1 LILVTGRGCYSPAPL
16 FLGAVRLHRPAC
28 SNCWQETEKAWTAT
42 LRPSL
47 GPLLSSLWSYR
58 VPLLKDFEKARASS
72 LPSQSATPWILTVD
86 ILRLLMVESGFIVTV
101 LHEASAQL
109 TFVKLDNLTRPL
121 PTP

>member
-1 LILVTGRGCYSPAPL
+1 VVLPCCA
-16 FLGAVRLHRPAC
+16 
-28 SNCWQETEKAWTAT
+28 
-42 LRPSL
+42 
-47 GPLLSSLWSYR
+47 
-58 VPLLKDFEKARASS
+58 LLKDFEKARASS

-109 TFVKLDNLTRPL
+109 TVVKLDNLTRPL